1 MKIRTDFV
9 TNSSSSSFIINKKY
23 LSDDQ
28 LEKIRNHEDYAMEY
42 DHSFNLHDKW
52 SIYENDKYISGDT
65 WLDNFSFYEY
75 LHYIMV
81 PDDVVDWSEYYF
93 DVDTYKK
100 DTREEAMEYV
110 TSTADYDEI
119 KCNFES
125 CIKSFV
131 EYYNQNQDSFDSS
144 KTLYDI
150 IEKTIDDTIGGL
162 YEN

>member
-9 TNSSSSSFIINKKY
+9 TNSSSSSFIINKKN
-23 LSDDQ
+23 LSEEQ
-28 LEKIRNHEDYAMEY
+28 LKKIRYHKDYAYEV
-42 DHSFNLHDKW
+42 DPDFNYPDKW
-52 SIYENDKYISGDT
+52 WISENDKYISGST
-65 WLDNFSFYEY
+65 WMDNFSFDEY

-81 PDDVVDWSEYYF
+81 PDDVVDWSEYAF
-93 DVDTYKK
+93 DVDAYKK
-100 DTREEAMEYV
+100 DTREEARKYV

-119 KCNFES
+119 KCNLES

-131 EYYNQNQDSFDSS
+131 EYYNQNQNSFDSS